1 MNLSKNYDYIYL
13 HGFASTP
20 DSGKAQYFKAKFF
33 DIGISLYLPD
43 LNQNDFSNLTIT
55 RQLEQVQKLIKKS
68 SKPIILIGSSMGGIA
83 SVILAENNSNI
94 KKLILLAP
102 AFKISQ
108 LWRDGISVSQ
118 LEEWK
123 IQGTSEVFHYGYE
136 KKVQL
141 NYQFYL
147 DLFNHNDSNFSRAVP
162 TLIFHGI
169 NDDVVPINLSQ
180 EYTQQNPN
188 STLISLEDDHSLK
201 KDLNYL
207 WNKSI
212 QFINS

>member
-1 MNLSKNYDYIYL
+1 MNISKDYDYIYL

-20 DSGKAQYFKAKFF
+20 NSGKAQYFKAKFS

-55 RQLEQVQKLIKKS
+55 RQLEQVQELIEQCT
-68 SKPIILIGSSMGGIA
+68 KPIILIGSSMGGVA
-83 SVILAENNSNI
+83 SAILAENNLKI

-108 LWRDGISVSQ
+108 LWQNGITVSQ

-123 IQGTSEVFHYGYE
+123 TNGSSEIFHYGYE
-136 KKVQL
+136 KKVPL
-141 NYQFYL
+141 GYQFYL
-147 DLFNHNDSNFSRAVP
+147 DLFKHNDVSFSRQLP

-180 EYTQQNPN
+180 EYTKQNPN
-188 STLISLEDDHSLK
+188 STLISLEDDHSLQ